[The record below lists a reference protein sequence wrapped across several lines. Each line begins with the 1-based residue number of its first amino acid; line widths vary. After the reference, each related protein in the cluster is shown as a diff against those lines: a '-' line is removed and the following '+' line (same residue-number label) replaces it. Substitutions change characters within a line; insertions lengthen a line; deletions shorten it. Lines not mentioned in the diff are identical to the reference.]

1 MIINNGGGGVKADA
15 KVNPDNALKTYG
27 VTKSEARKAAIDGNS
42 YNISTGLIAYTGDAD
57 EGLLYFKNDEVAS
70 VLVETIT
77 FGVGLVSATIADTMV
92 FSIIRNPTTGTLIS
106 AASAATVSNRDF
118 GSSTTLASTTLSYK
132 GADGSTVT
140 DGTVFGVFY
149 AAAGGGI
156 TITETNIVVPRG
168 QSFAIKV
175 DSNTSGGMNVY
186 ASAAIHLLEDNLTT

>member
-70 VLVETIT
+70 V
-77 FGVGLVSATIADTMV
+77 
-92 FSIIRNPTTGTLIS
+92 
-106 AASAATVSNRDF
+106 NRDF

-132 GADGSTVT
+132 GTDGSTVT